1 MCTPSAGYQGALPTV
16 LGGGRQATPLL
27 RFTFQ
32 DWAYSTCLL
41 AISIY
46 RFLLISLLGHL
57 FLLIWRQFINET
69 SPLIGY
75 ANLSFVLTF
84 LQVFLFFF
92 FPHTGDL
99 YVAGFLN
106 LCFHV
111 YEYGVVFFKT
121 PKSVKIN

>member
-92 FPHTGDL
+92 FPIQGI
-99 YVAGFLN
+99 FM
-106 LCFHV
+106 
-111 YEYGVVFFKT
+111 
-121 PKSVKIN
+121 